1 MIRLTERAAYG
12 LKEILTANRTPSD
25 QGIKLVP
32 DEKGGVS
39 MTIDAP
45 GDGDSVVD
53 GGQRPLLIV
62 DSALSEHLDGVV
74 LDLSRGDEEGQEPQF
89 VFKREQ
95 PPAT

>member
-32 DEKGGVS
+32 DERGGVS
-39 MTIDAP
+39 MTIDRP

-53 GGQRPLLIV
+53 GGKRPLLIV
-62 DSALSEHLDGVV
+62 DATLADHLDGVV
-74 LDLSRGDEEGQEPQF
+74 LDLSRGEKDGEEAQF
-89 VFKREQ
+89 VFRREQ
-95 PPAT
+95 QAAT

>member
-32 DEKGGVS
+32 GEKGGVS
-39 MTIDAP
+39 MTIDRP

-53 GGQRPLLIV
+53 GGKRPLLIV
-62 DSALSEHLDGVV
+62 DAALTSHLDGVV
-74 LDLSRGDEEGQEPQF
+74 LDLSKGDTEGEQPQF
-89 VFKREQ
+89 VFRREQ
-95 PPAT
+95 API